1 MVKLKDILKDAN
13 ITQLDI
19 ANELNIRALS
29 TVNQKLNNKSDF
41 TVKEARLLR
50 DLIEKRTSKKYS
62 LEELFCNQKEGG

>member
-1 MVKLKDILKDAN
+1 MYQLKDILKSAN
-13 ITQLDI
+13 ITQLDV

-50 DLIEKRTSKKYS
+50 DLIKKRTNKKYS
-62 LEELFCNQKEGG
+62 IEELFVEEEGE